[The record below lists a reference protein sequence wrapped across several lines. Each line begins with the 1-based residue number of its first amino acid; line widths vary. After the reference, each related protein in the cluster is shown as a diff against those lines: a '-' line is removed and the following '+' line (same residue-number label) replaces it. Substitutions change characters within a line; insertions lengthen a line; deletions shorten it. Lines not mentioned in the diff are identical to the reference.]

1 MRKKTIGEV
10 LRLARTNQGLTLEE
24 LHKKTEIQ
32 LDMLEAMEADDFDQ
46 LPSPFYT
53 RSFLRKYAWAV
64 ELDERIV
71 LDAYDSG
78 SMITY
83 EEVDV
88 DEDELT
94 GRRRSSKKNKT
105 SFLPLF
111 YFILFAL
118 SIVIFVTYYVW
129 NYLQTQPERSSASSY
144 SVVQA
149 TSSTSSVTPSS
160 SSGSSSSSSS
170 SVEPVISVSGE
181 GNYVEIAYKT
191 SKETAKLQLS
201 VSDARSWVSVS
212 ESELEGGVTLS
223 PENKSAE
230 TTVSTNKSV
239 TITLGVVKG
248 VVLTVDNQTVDLSK
262 LTAQTGQITVIF
274 TKN

>member
-10 LRLARTNQGLTLEE
+10 LRLARINQGLSLDE
-24 LHKKTEIQ
+24 LQKKTEIQ

-53 RSFLRKYAWAV
+53 RSFLKKYAWAV
-64 ELDERIV
+64 ELDDQIV

-94 GRRRSSKKNKT
+94 GRRRSSKKKKKKT

-118 SIVIFVTYYVW
+118 SILIFVTYYVW
-129 NYLQTQPERSSASSY
+129 NYIQTQPEGT
-144 SVVQA
+144 V
-149 TSSTSSVTPSS
+149 
-160 SSGSSSSSSS
+160 
-170 SVEPVISVSGE
+170 
-181 GNYVEIAYKT
+181 
-191 SKETAKLQLS
+191 KLQLA
-201 VSDARSWVSVS
+201 VSDVTSWVSIS

-223 PENKSAE
+223 PEKKSAE
-230 TTVSTNKSV
+230 ATVATKSPV

-248 VVLTVDNQTVDLSK
+248 VALTVDNQTVDLSK
-262 LTAQTGQITVIF
+262 LTAQTGQITVTF